1 MGAMTMKWWKPVVVG
16 LSLTLAPG
24 MLQPALAGKKNPQ
37 PKAVK
42 MPAWTELAQKQPAA
56 YDKATPEASL
66 SEEQLAAWWKTFQDP
81 KLDALIELSL
91 KNNRDLQAAQAR
103 VEEARAQ
110 LGISKGEALPW
121 LNLGGTYGR
130 YEAPQGVN
138 DKIRD
143 MSPYSGMINPPNRNS
158 SVAGLGIDASWEPD
172 FFGRLKAK
180 KQSAAH
186 NLTAQHAALYSTWV
200 TLSAETALNYVSL
213 RTLQQ
218 DLDLLERHA
227 ALEGEKAD
235 LLQTNYNAGLISG
248 YPLEAM
254 RTQEQNTRAEIPRT
268 RQSIQETLTRLS
280 ILTGTEPGQLNDLLD
295 PEDLPEI
302 DPELYHAIP
311 ANLMRQRPDIR
322 AAEERLEAQ
331 IARSKEA
338 RAELKPRFTLDGFLG
353 LITLGGGNLF
363 GSGAHS
369 FAIAPSFTFPLFH
382 GGQLRQ
388 NVKLQDARA
397 KEYQAQYENTVLKAA
412 GEVQDAMT
420 GIVQE
425 KERKDKLTA
434 GVDNA
439 QGAFDLAENRFQAG
453 LSDYQPVL
461 DSERTLLT
469 MKRQENR
476 SRGQELADLI
486 HLFKALGGG
495 WQPLSD
501 AEQAEISRAEGK
513 DK

>member
-1 MGAMTMKWWKPVVVG
+1 MKWWKPVVVG

-24 MLQPALAGKKNPQ
+24 MMQPALAGKKDPQ

-42 MPAWTELAQKQPAA
+42 MPSWTELAQKQPAA
-56 YDKATPEASL
+56 YDKATPEARL
-66 SEEQLAAWWKTFQDP
+66 SEEQLADWWKTFQDP

-121 LNLGGTYGR
+121 LNVGGTYGR

-138 DKIRD
+138 DKISD
-143 MSPYSGMINPPNRNS
+143 MSPYPGMINPPNRNS

-186 NLTAQHAALYSTWV
+186 NLAAQHAALYSTWV

-280 ILTGTEPGQLNDLLD
+280 ILTGTEPGQLNDLLE

-311 ANLMRQRPDIR
+311 ANL
-322 AAEERLEAQ
+322 
-331 IARSKEA
+331 
-338 RAELKPRFTLDGFLG
+338 
-353 LITLGGGNLF
+353 
-363 GSGAHS
+363 
-369 FAIAPSFTFPLFH
+369 
-382 GGQLRQ
+382 
-388 NVKLQDARA
+388 
-397 KEYQAQYENTVLKAA
+397 
-412 GEVQDAMT
+412 
-420 GIVQE
+420 
-425 KERKDKLTA
+425 
-434 GVDNA
+434 
-439 QGAFDLAENRFQAG
+439 
-453 LSDYQPVL
+453 
-461 DSERTLLT
+461 
-469 MKRQENR
+469 
-476 SRGQELADLI
+476 
-486 HLFKALGGG
+486 
-495 WQPLSD
+495 
-501 AEQAEISRAEGK
+501 
-513 DK
+513 